1 MKIRRPSHTTVVAYL
16 ALFGV
21 LATGSAYAVDKIGA
35 KEIKQGAVS
44 SAKIKNE
51 TVRGKDVKPESLRDR
66 QIRESTLRLGGAA
79 RIAGS
84 EFAGCNPSSVA
95 PIDCGTVN
103 VELAHPG
110 QILAV
115 ASAGQYSDG
124 GPASAR
130 CDIRFDGQPTGIDGS
145 AGETSADNT
154 GLGSANGFARTVV
167 SDPLVAGTHAVTLIC
182 AELAGDAQIESPT
195 LAAIAVTAP

>member
-1 MKIRRPSHTTVVAYL
+1 MKIRRPSHTTIVAYV

-21 LATGSAYAVDKIGA
+21 IATGGAYAVDKIGSND
-35 KEIKQGAVS
+35 IKRSAVS
-44 SAKIKNE
+44 SQKIKNK
-51 TVRGKDVKPESLRDR
+51 TIRGKDVKPDALRGK
-66 QIRESTLRLGGAA
+66 QIREDTLKLAGLARVAGG
-79 RIAGS
+79 
-84 EFAGCNPSSVA
+84 EFAGCNPSSTT
-95 PIDCGTVN
+95 PIDCGTVT
-103 VELAHPG
+103 VELSRPG
-110 QILAV
+110 RILAV

-130 CDIRFDGQPTGIDGS
+130 CDIRVDGQPTGIDGS

-167 SDPLVAGTHAVTLIC
+167 SDPLSTGTHAVTLIC

-195 LAAIAVTAP
+195 LAAIAVTGP